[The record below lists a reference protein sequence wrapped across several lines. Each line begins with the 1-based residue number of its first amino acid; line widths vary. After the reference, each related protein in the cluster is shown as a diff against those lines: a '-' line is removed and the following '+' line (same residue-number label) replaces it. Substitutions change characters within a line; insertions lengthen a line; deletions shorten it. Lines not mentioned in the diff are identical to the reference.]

1 MWDAVDRWVAAVMCD
16 FFFGGCGRNNF
27 SGVVGGWVGC
37 GFYCFSGGYGRNNFS
52 GCGYLFI
59 L

>member
-1 MWDAVDRWVAAVMCD
+1 M
-16 FFFGGCGRNNF
+16 GCGRNNF

-59 L
+59 YLFYKVVLVDVGLCQW